1 MIHNRTESEIALLRE
16 AALLVG
22 KTLGEVEKH
31 IRPGVKTIDL
41 DKIAEEFIRDH
52 RAVPAFKGYCGYPG
66 SLCISVN
73 EQVVHGIPGD
83 YELRDGDIVSVDCGT
98 ILDGYVGDSA
108 FTFMVGEVSEEVK
121 MLLKRTKESLYKGIE
136 AAVVGNRIGDI
147 GNAVQSYVESFGYGV
162 VRELVGHGVG
172 RKMHEDP
179 QVPNY
184 GKKGTGT
191 KLSENM
197 VIAIE
202 PMITMGNKEIFQ
214 LRDGWTIVTRDRKPA
229 AHFEHDVVVR
239 QGKAEILSSFE
250 FIEQDK
256 LL

>member
-31 IRPGVKTIDL
+31 IRPGVKTIEL
-41 DKIAEEFIRDH
+41 DRIAEEFIRDN
-52 RAVPAFKGYCGYPG
+52 RAVPAFKGYCGFPG

-73 EQVVHGIPGD
+73 EQVVHGIPGN
-83 YELRDGDIVSVDCGT
+83 YELQDGDVVSVDCGT

-121 MLLKRTKESLYKGIE
+121 MLLKRTKESLYKGIS

-147 GNAVQSYVESFGYGV
+147 GYAVQSYVESFGYGV

-184 GKKGTGT
+184 GNRGTGT
-191 KLSENM
+191 KLSKNM

-202 PMITMGNKEIFQ
+202 PMITMGKKEVFQ
-214 LRDGWTIVTRDRKPA
+214 ERDGWTIITRDKKPA

-239 QGKAEILSSFE
+239 EGKAEILSSFD
-250 FIEQDK
+250 FIEQNR

>member
-31 IRPGVKTIDL
+31 IRPGVKTIEL
-41 DKIAEEFIRDH
+41 DRIAEEFIRDN
-52 RAVPAFKGYCGYPG
+52 RAVPAFKGYCGFSG

-73 EQVVHGIPGD
+73 EQVVHGIPGN
-83 YELRDGDIVSVDCGT
+83 YELREGDVVSVDCGT

-121 MLLKRTKESLYKGIE
+121 MLLKRTKESLYKGIK

-147 GNAVQSYVESFGYGV
+147 GYAVQSYVESFGYGV

-184 GKKGTGT
+184 GSRGTGT
-191 KLSENM
+191 KLSKNM

-202 PMITMGNKEIFQ
+202 PMITMGKKDVFQ
-214 LRDGWTIVTRDRKPA
+214 ERDGWTIVTRDKKPA

-239 QGKAEILSSFE
+239 EGKAEILSSFD

>member
-31 IRPGVKTIDL
+31 IRPGVKTIEL
-41 DKIAEEFIRDH
+41 DRIAEEFIRDN
-52 RAVPAFKGYCGYPG
+52 RAVPAFKGYCGFPG

-73 EQVVHGIPGD
+73 EQVVHGIPGN
-83 YELRDGDIVSVDCGT
+83 YELRDGDVVSVDCGT
-98 ILDGYVGDSA
+98 ILNGYVGDSA

-121 MLLKRTKESLYKGIE
+121 MLLRRTKESLYKGIE
-136 AAVVGNRIGDI
+136 AAVVGNRVGDI
-147 GNAVQSYVESFGYGV
+147 GYAVQSYVESFGYGV

-184 GKKGTGT
+184 GNRGTGT
-191 KLSENM
+191 KLSKNM

-202 PMITMGNKEIFQ
+202 PMITMGKKEVFQ
-214 LRDGWTIVTRDRKPA
+214 EHDGWTIVTRDKKPA

-239 QGKAEILSSFE
+239 EGKAEILSSFD
-250 FIEQDK
+250 FIEQNK

>member
-31 IRPGVKTIDL
+31 IRPGVKTIEL
-41 DKIAEEFIRDH
+41 DRIAEEFIRDN
-52 RAVPAFKGYCGYPG
+52 RAVPAFKGYCGFPG

-73 EQVVHGIPGD
+73 EQVVHGIPGN
-83 YELRDGDIVSVDCGT
+83 YELREGDVVSVDCGT

-108 FTFMVGEVSEEVK
+108 FTFMVGDVSEEVK

-147 GNAVQSYVESFGYGV
+147 GYAVQSYVESFGYGV

-184 GKKGTGT
+184 GSRGNGT
-191 KLSENM
+191 KLSKNM

-202 PMITMGNKEIFQ
+202 PMITMGKKDVFQ
-214 LRDGWTIVTRDRKPA
+214 ERDGWTIITRDKKPA

-239 QGKAEILSSFE
+239 EGKAEILSSFD

>member
-31 IRPGVKTIDL
+31 IRPGVKTIEL
-41 DKIAEEFIRDH
+41 DRIAEEFIRDN
-52 RAVPAFKGYCGYPG
+52 RAVPAFKGYCGFPG

-73 EQVVHGIPGD
+73 EQVVHGIPGN
-83 YELRDGDIVSVDCGT
+83 YELRDGDVVSVDCGT

-121 MLLKRTKESLYKGIE
+121 MLLRRTKESLYKGIE
-136 AAVVGNRIGDI
+136 AAVVGKRVGDI
-147 GNAVQSYVESFGYGV
+147 GYAVQSYVESFGYGV

-184 GKKGTGT
+184 GNRGTGT
-191 KLSENM
+191 KLSKNM

-202 PMITMGNKEIFQ
+202 PMITMGKKEVFQ
-214 LRDGWTIVTRDRKPA
+214 EHDGWTIVTRDKKPA

-239 QGKAEILSSFE
+239 EGKAEILSSFD
-250 FIEQDK
+250 FIEQNK